1 MLLVLK
7 LLNLLQVTQSTLD
20 ACITEELALQQK
32 INEHHVAILVYSTAV
47 FASPL
52 SE

>member
-7 LLNLLQVTQSTLD
+7 LLNPLRVTESTLD
-20 ACITEELALQQK
+20 ACITEGLALQQK
-32 INEHHVAILVYSTAV
+32 NVHRVAILVYSTAV
-47 FASPL
+47 FGSSL